1 VPGYDRLLKRDPLR
15 SRYDLGRIAALVAAA
30 GHPERAYPTV
40 LVAGTNGKGSVTAVV
55 ERALRAA
62 GLRTGRYTSPHLVRP
77 EERIAID
84 GVPVAATAFE
94 AAIEAFEAVEAGCLG
109 AGTLADP
116 ATFFEAMTAIAF
128 DVLREAR
135 VDIGLIEVGLGG
147 RLDATNVCDPVATA
161 IVSIDLDHQALLGDT
176 PAAIAA
182 EKAGIARAGVPLV
195 VGDLGDEAL
204 EAVTRVAGASGAP
217 LVYAAEGVECVV
229 RGVGDGHLTILLDTA
244 TRTYG
249 PVRLA
254 LAGAHQAANAFVAV
268 ALLEALD
275 DAGFHVDR
283 AAVETGLSAARWP
296 GRLDRVALGGGRTVL
311 LDAAHNASGARALAA
326 HLAQASRGAP
336 PPLVFAASKDKDA
349 EAMIRALASSVGDI
363 VVTAFAG
370 GRGEPAEILA
380 DRVRATLGEP
390 GTGARRIDVAPSPAA
405 ALEIA
410 WSRSPHIVV
419 AGSIF
424 LLGEVYPLIGRPD
437 PFGTGGAESRG
448 AAG

>member
-1 VPGYDRLLKRDPLR
+1 
-15 SRYDLGRIAALVAAA
+15 
-30 GHPERAYPTV
+30 
-40 LVAGTNGKGSVTAVV
+40 
-55 ERALRAA
+55 
-62 GLRTGRYTSPHLVRP
+62 
-77 EERIAID
+77 
-84 GVPVAATAFE
+84 
-94 AAIEAFEAVEAGCLG
+94 
-109 AGTLADP
+109 
-116 ATFFEAMTAIAF
+116 MTAIAF

-249 PVRLA
+249 PVRL
-254 LAGAHQAANAFVAV
+254 